1 MIEFP
6 HNQYAFGLGY
16 TPTVVVEGGKG
27 QNKKRWEVL
36 QREEVSAK
44 NPQWMF
50 VREGEDFPFCGFT
63 KTWEDETTKQR
74 YPGLLIFFDKNGMKM
89 TVKKGYLVTPTS
101 RIALRC
107 WLKLI

>member
-16 TPTVVVEGGKG
+16 TPIVVEGEKG
-27 QNKKRWEVL
+27 QDKKRWEVL
-36 QREEVSAK
+36 QREEVSAE

-63 KTWEDETTKQR
+63 ETWEDETTKQR
-74 YPGLLIFFDKNGMKM
+74 YPGLLIFFDQEWDENDSEE
-89 TVKKGYLVTPTS
+89 GYLVTPTS

-107 WLKLI
+107 